1 MNFRLRLFPLTIFT
15 AVLLLSLK
23 GGQFIDGLS
32 TMSGSL
38 QVAESRAQSPEEA
51 DGEKDAGDGDED
63 TPDEGANLLDEAV
76 EEEAVEFTEAEIKT
90 LQELV
95 ARREALDKREK
106 EIDMRN
112 GLLDAAEKKIE
123 AKIAEMK
130 QLQGVIEGLLNTY
143 DEQEEANIK
152 SLVKIYES
160 MKPKDA
166 AKIFEQLDMK
176 ILLDV
181 VSRMSGNKVAA
192 IMSKM
197 NPMKAKSVT
206 AELALRRYLPRST
219 GELGGLEG
227 STAPDSGG

>member
-38 QVAESRAQSPEEA
+38 QVAQSRAQSSEDAAETEDEA
-51 DGEKDAGDGDED
+51 DDED
-63 TPDEGANLLDEAV
+63 TSDEEANLLDEAV
-76 EEEAVEFTEAEIKT
+76 EEEAVEFTEAEVKT
-90 LQELV
+90 LQELAV
-95 ARREALDKREK
+95 RRRDLDKREK

-130 QLQGVIEGLLNTY
+130 KLQGVVEGLLNTY

-181 VSRMSGNKVAA
+181 ISRMSGNKVAA
-192 IMSKM
+192 VMSKM
-197 NPMKAKSVT
+197 NPTKAKSVT
-206 AELALRRYLPRST
+206 AELALRRYLPRSN
-219 GELGGLEG
+219 GELGG
-227 STAPDSGG
+227 